1 MPRRFPAGKPVLYAP
16 LLILAGCCGGLFGF
30 VGPPAAL
37 AGPQSG
43 IAPAPEVST
52 DVYFRTEGP
61 VSGPPAPWL
70 TSEDYPSL
78 PLPYPL
84 SESRVVVWVLAQQ
97 HTYFGAFVLGV
108 LLLVTLAEVGSMF
121 CRDDE
126 RASRY
131 RVAGRELLRLVVAA
145 MAVAAVLG
153 AVLLA
158 GLVALYPG
166 LTRYVAAVFRQ
177 SVLFYGV
184 LIVTFSVTTTL
195 YYYTWRTSGAT
206 PGRWDH
212 FGLGVFANLLGTG
225 LMVVANSWGTF
236 MMSPAG
242 VDAQGRFLGSDWDVF
257 RNALSSP
264 LAVHRFVG
272 NLVFGGAVI
281 ATYAA
286 YHAMT
291 AATQER
297 KAYYDW
303 MGGMALLA
311 IVGGF
316 LTTPFGGYWLS
327 WGIYVYRQQ
336 MAITLVGGLIGWLGK
351 ILVILIGMLVIA
363 MTYYLWQRIDAEEG
377 GRRFRHYAKYIL
389 MILVLGLL
397 VYVTPHM
404 LVMRAAEL
412 KAVGGQQHPVVGN
425 YGVESA
431 KQGAINLMLVAM
443 IWSLLAWWRSKYRE
457 PNSRLPAILF
467 ALFIAGALNILWLSV
482 TGYFIPANVRVG
494 YQLPFVMTT
503 FSLLVIGSGLT
514 YALTRHSTP
523 ISSPAWGKL
532 STRGY
537 GALLFIGVTVTWV
550 MGLNGYRRS
559 AVRLFWHVMEVVRDN
574 SPWAFTHAIG
584 FAGNVITF
592 NALLF
597 WLGMLGLVWLAK
609 EKSPA

>member
-1 MPRRFPAGKPVLYAP
+1 MPRHVAVGKPALYGP
-16 LLILAGCCGGLFGF
+16 LLILVGCCGGLFGF
-30 VGPPAAL
+30 VGPPAAF

-43 IAPAPEVST
+43 IAPEVSS

-70 TSEDYPSL
+70 TGKDYRSL

-84 SESRVVVWVLAQQ
+84 SESRIVVWVLAQQ
-97 HTYFGAFVLGV
+97 HNYFGAFVLGV
-108 LLLVTLAEVGSMF
+108 LLLVTFAEAGSMF
-121 CRDDE
+121 CRDGE
-126 RASRY
+126 RARRY

-153 AVLLA
+153 TVLLT

-166 LTRYVAAVFRQ
+166 LTRYFAAVFRQ

-195 YYYTWRTSGAT
+195 YYYTWPTSGAT

-242 VDAQGRFLGSDWDVF
+242 VDAQGRFLGSDLHVF
-257 RNALSSP
+257 ATALSQP

-272 NLVFGGAVI
+272 NLVFSGAVV

-291 AATQER
+291 ASTQER
-297 KAYYDW
+297 KGYYDW

-316 LTTPFGGYWLS
+316 LTLPFGGYWLS
-327 WGIYVYRQQ
+327 REIYAYRQQ
-336 MAITLVGGLIGWLGK
+336 MGITMFGGLIAWLGI
-351 ILVILIGMLVIA
+351 ILVVLVGVLVIA
-363 MTYYLWQRIDAEEG
+363 MTYYLWQRIEAQEG
-377 GRRFRHYAKYIL
+377 GRRFRHHAKYVLLIL
-389 MILVLGLL
+389 ILGLL
-397 VYVTPHM
+397 VYVTPHT

-412 KAVGGQQHPVVGN
+412 KSIGGQQHPVIGN
-425 YGVESA
+425 FGVESA
-431 KQGAINLMLVAM
+431 KQFAINLMLAAM

-457 PNSRLPAILF
+457 PDSRLPTMLTT
-467 ALFIAGALNILWLSV
+467 LFIVGALNMLGLSV
-482 TGYFIPANVRVG
+482 TGYFVPANVRVG
-494 YQLPFVMTT
+494 NQIPFVMTT

-514 YALTRHSTP
+514 YALTKHSTP
-523 ISSPAWGKL
+523 VSSSAWGKL
-532 STRGY
+532 SIRGY
-537 GALLFIGVTVTWV
+537 GALFFIGVTVTWV

-559 AVRLFWHVMEVVRDN
+559 ALRLFWHAMEVVRDN

-592 NALLF
+592 NTLLF